1 MSQPD
6 AMNLQHPPTP
16 LYTADDIA
24 ARVSAIG
31 RQIATTYTGQ
41 DLVIVGLLKNSLVFM
56 ADLMRAI
63 PIPFRSYTLRV
74 VHVSETR
81 GGPAAVQVLYGSA
94 VPVEGQHVLIVDD
107 VVDTGVTL
115 AYVRDHLAARGPKS
129 VRLAVLIDRT
139 APRKTQLTPEWSAFR
154 IETDDDSRFLVG
166 YGLDHADYYRGLP
179 YVGILSPGSS

>member
-1 MSQPD
+1 
-6 AMNLQHPPTP
+6 MNLQTSPPP
-16 LYTADDIA
+16 LFTAEDIA
-24 ARVSAIG
+24 GRINAIG
-31 RQIATTYTGQ
+31 QQIASTYAGQ
-41 DLVIVGLLKNSLVFM
+41 ELVIVGLLKNSLVFM

-81 GGPAAVQVLYGSA
+81 GGPTAVQVLYGTA

-129 VRLAVLIDRT
+129 LRIAVLVDRT
-139 APRKTQLTPEWSAFR
+139 APRKIQLIPEWSAFR
-154 IETDDDSRFLVG
+154 IETDDDTRFLVG
-166 YGLDHADYYRGLP
+166 YGLDQADYYRGLP
-179 YVGILSPGSS
+179 YVGVLPPSST